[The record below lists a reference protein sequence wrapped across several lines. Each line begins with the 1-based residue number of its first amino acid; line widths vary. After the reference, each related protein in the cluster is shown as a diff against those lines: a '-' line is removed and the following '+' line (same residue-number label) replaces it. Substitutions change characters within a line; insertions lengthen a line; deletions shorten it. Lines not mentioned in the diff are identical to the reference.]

1 MIVEPGAKG
10 VSDRKLTA
18 IGSKLTGMQTY
29 IRRVKDDDMYELTLK
44 VGTATIEISGV
55 ALAPVDE
62 ACSKFL
68 IGILMKALHGR
79 A

>member
-1 MIVEPGAKG
+1 MIVDPGAKG
-10 VSDRKLTA
+10 VRDRKLSA
-18 IGSKLTGMQTY
+18 IGIKLMGMQTF
-29 IRRVKDDDMYELTLK
+29 IRRVKDDDMYELTMK
-44 VGTATIEISGV
+44 VGDATIEISGA

-62 ACSKFL
+62 GCSKFL